1 MIGGSYRPIDVEYN
15 CVGVGEATVTLTLP
29 FPGDNF
35 RPAVFT
41 WKKRCGSSLCPP
53 HSCSWHVRSNSSQSR
68 GASEAG
74 RSERLLW
81 WLYRGYGQQ
90 RGDCAHAG
98 RRRGGGGRGGSPGM
112 GKHSRLENA
121 TLLEL
126 RSLRSTLG
134 SVLTPMPRCAARRRA
149 PASCSDTSPTPVP
162 LQQPD
167 LHLPKPLLVGT
178 LDAKAHLGPFV
189 AT

>member
-1 MIGGSYRPIDVEYN
+1 MKLFGQSIVIGGSYRPIDVEYN

-41 WKKRCGSSLCPP
+41 WKKRCGSSPQATN
-53 HSCSWHVRSNSSQSR
+53 SCSWLVRSNSSQSR

-112 GKHSRLENA
+112 GKHDRLKKDSDYDSPE
-121 TLLEL
+121 LEL
-126 RSLRSTLG
+126 
-134 SVLTPMPRCAARRRA
+134 
-149 PASCSDTSPTPVP
+149 
-162 LQQPD
+162 
-167 LHLPKPLLVGT
+167 
-178 LDAKAHLGPFV
+178 
-189 AT
+189 